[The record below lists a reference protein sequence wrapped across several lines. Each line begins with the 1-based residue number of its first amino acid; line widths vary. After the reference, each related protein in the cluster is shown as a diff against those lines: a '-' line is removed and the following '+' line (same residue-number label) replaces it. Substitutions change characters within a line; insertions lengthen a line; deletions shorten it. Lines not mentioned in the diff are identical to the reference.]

1 MWSDTY
7 DRELTDV
14 FAIQDE
20 IAKEIL
26 KQLKARLLDEEIE
39 LVESQRTDPDVYD
52 LYLLAKQR
60 LYNRSRQTIES
71 AAGLLDQ
78 AIAKDPNYAPALA
91 QRGIA
96 TLLLTESQ
104 YGDIPDADAKVQSK
118 RFLDAAL
125 EIDPQ
130 LAEAWAGLGLYHRG
144 QPGEHEQ
151 AIEALTRALEL
162 NPNLIDASHWLQ
174 LALGDIG
181 EPSSALQI
189 IEQMMERDPLYRPGF
204 FSGVV
209 VYNNLGYEDK
219 AQALIDRFRS
229 YDPSSPIL
237 LGAESMHHSY
247 NGRAARAVP
256 LAERARDLE
265 PANGVTQFWLT
276 IALLET
282 QQLERIVAEGVGFAK
297 VAALDVLGRR
307 EEAFE
312 YAGELSREGI
322 LTPLFALYNRADR
335 SQELVD
341 YLEERWPGLSRFA
354 EDNPHD
360 EFGYTEMAELALAY
374 SRTGNSEKFDEA
386 LLFIEQAMSKLRD
399 QGINNNVFMV
409 ENAKYLTLAGNYDEA
424 LTELERAL
432 ERGWRGFAP
441 VAAFVPIF
449 EPISDDPRFI
459 AVETAMVE
467 NINIEREALGLEP
480 IDPLNQL

>member
-1 MWSDTY
+1 
-7 DRELTDV
+7 
-14 FAIQDE
+14 
-20 IAKEIL
+20 
-26 KQLKARLLDEEIE
+26 
-39 LVESQRTDPDVYD
+39 
-52 LYLLAKQR
+52 
-60 LYNRSRQTIES
+60 
-71 AAGLLDQ
+71 
-78 AIAKDPNYAPALA
+78 
-91 QRGIA
+91 
-96 TLLLTESQ
+96 
-104 YGDIPDADAKVQSK
+104 
-118 RFLDAAL
+118 
-125 EIDPQ
+125 
-130 LAEAWAGLGLYHRG
+130 
-144 QPGEHEQ
+144 
-151 AIEALTRALEL
+151 
-162 NPNLIDASHWLQ
+162 LIDASHWLQ

-189 IEQMMERDPLYRPGF
+189 IEQMRERDPLYRPGF

-341 YLEERWPGLSRFA
+341 YLEERWPSLSRFA

-360 EFGYTEMAELALAY
+360 ETGYAEMAELALAY
-374 SRTGNSEKFDEA
+374 SRTGNNERFDEA
-386 LLFIEQAMSKLRD
+386 LLFMEHAMSKLQEQSID
-399 QGINNNVFMV
+399 NFVYMV
-409 ENAKYLTLAGNYDEA
+409 EQAKYLTLAGNHDEA
-424 LTELERAL
+424 MTQLEHAV
-432 ERGWRGFAP
+432 ERGWRGFVP
-441 VAAFVPIF
+441 IVAVTPIF

-459 AVETAMVE
+459 ALETAMVE
-467 NINIEREALGLEP
+467 NINIERETLGLEP
-480 IDPLNQL
+480 IDPPNQL